1 MKKSLMVGA
10 ILALAGS
17 SLPVLAQPPG
27 GGPGGRFQPP
37 TFADLDENEDGKI
50 VQEEFDTWMQE
61 RMDAMGRGPGGGA
74 GGPPGG
80 FGGPSGGP
88 GGPPGGF
95 GGPSGGPGGPPAG
108 FGGPGGGP
116 GGMFTSWDANGDG
129 AVTEEEFNARPR
141 FRGGYGAPGGGGP
154 AQ

>member
-17 SLPVLAQPPG
+17 SLPALAQPPG

-37 TFADLDENEDGKI
+37 TFADLDGNGDGKI
-50 VQEEFDTWMQE
+50 VQEEFDTRMQK

-74 GGPPGG
+74 GGRPA
-80 FGGPSGGP
+80 GP
-88 GGPPGGF
+88 GGPPGGY
-95 GGPSGGPGGPPAG
+95 GGPRGGPGA
-108 FGGPGGGP
+108 P
-116 GGMFTSWDANGDG
+116 GGMFASWDTNGDG

-141 FRGGYGAPGGGGP
+141 FRGSYGGPGGGRP
-154 AQ
+154 PQ